1 VEEQREG
8 KILSGLLYLIYLR
21 SGPMLLSR
29 KPYADWREIQD
40 EWDDYMT
47 SLGPWTVEDVVGF
60 FEQQYGSDERRWPFT
75 AGVVAAFA
83 ASDRVVMSTDEA

>member
-1 VEEQREG
+1 MNPTFHV
-8 KILSGLLYLIYLR
+8 IFLR
-21 SGPMLLSR
+21 SDALLISR

-60 FEQQYGSDERRWPFT
+60 FEQQYGPDERRWPFT
-75 AGVVAAFA
+75 AGAVAAFA
-83 ASDRVVMSTDEA
+83 ASEREVMSTDGA